1 MKKYRL
7 NKDKLFR
14 NFIVLS
20 NVITIGLVIHKIATC
35 GISYISTIGY
45 LDRKEGQVMDIFEEI
60 MALIEQKGNIPFM
73 MKDVEKWRK
82 ESERNEALLKIYKLA
97 SIVREMED

>member
-1 MKKYRL
+1 
-7 NKDKLFR
+7 
-14 NFIVLS
+14 
-20 NVITIGLVIHKIATC
+20 
-35 GISYISTIGY
+35 

-73 MKDVEKWRK
+73 MKDVEKWK
-82 ESERNEALLKIYKLA
+82 AESPRNEALLKIYKLA